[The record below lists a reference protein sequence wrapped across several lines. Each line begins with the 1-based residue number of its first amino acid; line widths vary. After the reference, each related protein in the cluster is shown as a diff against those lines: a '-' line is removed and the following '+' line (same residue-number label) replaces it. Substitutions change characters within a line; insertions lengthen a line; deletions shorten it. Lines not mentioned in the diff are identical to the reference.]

1 MVFLVRKEQ
10 VRMARVYK
18 NNRYFFYGVTEN
30 KGFLSD
36 LKMHIGRVP
45 DWLFLSLAVR
55 KKSSYFTHTVL

>member
-30 KGFLSD
+30 KGF
-36 LKMHIGRVP
+36 
-45 DWLFLSLAVR
+45 
-55 KKSSYFTHTVL
+55 